1 MSTDNR
7 HDPPGSTPLA
17 PPPAGVPTA
26 YQAWSSQRQT
36 ARQLGLHFR
45 RVPPATTALVVL
57 IICVH
62 VVSGLEAWQRG
73 EATLVGSQLGSR
85 PADVLIRWGAKDAA
99 LVSGGAWWRLLGSAL
114 LHGGP
119 MHLGLNMLALFGL
132 GRVCEAL
139 YGPTRL
145 LWLFVF
151 TGITGAGLSQLGG
164 VALSVGASG
173 AVFGLMGAGVTFRLR
188 HGAALPPGVRSM
200 LGRGLAPWIVLN
212 LFIGFSLPGID
223 NLGHLGG
230 LMGGVL
236 LAMSLGNRVIAGYGG
251 TPRSQMSLAFAAGG
265 LMGWTL
271 GMMALG
277 RLFGLGG

>member
-1 MSTDNR
+1 MSTDKR
-7 HDPPGSTPLA
+7 QDTPGSPPLA
-17 PPPAGVPTA
+17 PPPAGAPAA
-26 YQAWSSQRQT
+26 YQVWASQRQT

-45 RVPPATTALVVL
+45 RAPPATTAVVVL
-57 IICVH
+57 IIGVH
-62 VVSGLEAWQRG
+62 VVSGLEAWHRG
-73 EATLVGSQLGSR
+73 EATLLGSQLGSR
-85 PADVLIRWGAKDAA
+85 PVDVLIRWGAKDAV
-99 LVSGGAWWRLLGSAL
+99 LVWEGAWWRLLGSAL

-119 MHLGLNMLALFGL
+119 MHLLLNMLALFGL

-212 LFIGFSLPGID
+212 LFIGFSVPGID

-230 LMGGVL
+230 LAGGVFLAL
-236 LAMSLGNRVIAGYGG
+236 LLGNRVIAGYGG
-251 TPRSQMSLAFAAGG
+251 TPRSQLLLALAGGG

-271 GMMALG
+271 GMVVLG